1 MNNAY
6 KNMRGFWLDIN
17 NLESKTGLKAE
28 GKDEIL
34 IAGLEYCMADN
45 EGKIKNIILAAS
57 VLGNASLYFENNSPA
72 GIGGMIGENNEAVKK
87 AALNFIKAGAEL
99 TDKMTSSDILPEP
112 KEINKITLFTINK
125 KHTFFITLDEQS
137 ARDTKN
143 DFYKF
148 YAYSQQL
155 IGAFRHIDEQA
166 HKQEQAKAN

>member
-17 NLESKTGLKAE
+17 NLESKNDIKPK

-34 IAGLEYCMADN
+34 VAGLEYCMADG

-72 GIGGMIGENNEAVKK
+72 GIGGMIGENNEQVKQ
-87 AALNFIKAGAEL
+87 AALNFIKAGSEM
-99 TDKMTSSDILPEP
+99 TDKMTPSDILPEP

>member
-17 NLESKTGLKAE
+17 NLENKKDIKGE
-28 GKDEIL
+28 GKDKIL
-34 IAGLEYCMADN
+34 VAGLEYCMADS

-72 GIGGMIGENNEAVKK
+72 GIGGMIAGNNEEVKK
-87 AALNFIKAGAEL
+87 AALNFINAGAEM
-99 TDKMTSSDILPEP
+99 TDKMMPSSILPEP
-112 KEINKITLFTINK
+112 EEVNKITLFTINK
-125 KHTFFITLDEQS
+125 EHTFFITLDELA
-137 ARDTKN
+137 ARDTRN

-155 IGAFRHIDEQA
+155 ISALRHIEQ
-166 HKQEQAKAN
+166 KTQKDKK